1 MTAAALSPRHRRAL
15 QALLDGPQTREQID
29 RITGASNG
37 PDEVMTLR
45 HRFGLSIPCERYKDF
60 DRDQHRVEFGVY
72 SLTDSDRAAVLALL
86 QGGFE

>member
-1 MTAAALSPRHRRAL
+1 
-15 QALLDGPQTREQID
+15 
-29 RITGASNG
+29 
-37 PDEVMTLR
+37 VMTLR